1 MQCERGLELKI
12 SIKAKVVRESPI
24 KEVELELVLRK
35 VWGTD
40 L

>member
-1 MQCERGLELKI
+1 M
-12 SIKAKVVRESPI
+12 SVKAKVVRESSI
-24 KEVELELVLRK
+24 KEVELEPVLRK